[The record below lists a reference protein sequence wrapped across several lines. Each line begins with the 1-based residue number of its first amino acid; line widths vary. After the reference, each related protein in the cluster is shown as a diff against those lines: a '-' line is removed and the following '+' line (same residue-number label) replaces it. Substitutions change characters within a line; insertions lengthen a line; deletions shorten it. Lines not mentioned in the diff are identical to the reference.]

1 MGSQVQLHNLLLSIC
16 DNVYFQ
22 TPESYK
28 MKYPCIRY
36 FRNKMDTSYAD
47 NNPYNITKGY
57 RLTVIDSRP
66 DSSISDDVAKLST
79 SAFENSFR
87 SNNLNHDVFN
97 IYF

>member
-1 MGSQVQLHNLLLSIC
+1 MGSQGQLHDILLAIC

-22 TPESYK
+22 TPENYK

-36 FRNKMDTSYAD
+36 FRNTMDTTYAG
-47 NNPYNITKGY
+47 NNPYSITKGY
-57 RLTVIDSRP
+57 RVTVIDSTP
-66 DSSISDDVAKLST
+66 DSVISDAVAKLQT